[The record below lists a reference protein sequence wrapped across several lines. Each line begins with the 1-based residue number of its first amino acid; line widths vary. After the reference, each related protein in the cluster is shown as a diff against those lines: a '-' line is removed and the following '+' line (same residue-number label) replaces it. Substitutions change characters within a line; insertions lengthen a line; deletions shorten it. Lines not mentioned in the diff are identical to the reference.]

1 MTPGDERVVAVRC
14 GAKKGDERSGI
25 LGADSAVERKTGG
38 VAQGLERESGAN
50 AVGGVGAGVERV
62 DAEIEAAVVERFKVV
77 DVSLR
82 ASLTGAREFATEQ
95 GLFSVTHDEHGVAG
109 ELIVR
114 DRCGGVKREGE
125 CSGEERRAKRRSS
138 F

>member
-1 MTPGDERVVAVRC
+1 MAEW
-14 GAKKGDERSGI
+14 
-25 LGADSAVERKTGG
+25 
-38 VAQGLERESGAN
+38 LECEARAH
-50 AVGGVGAGVERV
+50 AVGGVSASVERI
-62 DAEIEAAVVERFKVV
+62 DAEFETAVVEWLEVV